1 MNGRDADGA
10 GESPGQVREDLAVLA
25 AALDEAV
32 PAKALDRNML
42 ICTWNI
48 RNFGAYTR
56 KWIAGPGDRPR
67 RDLQSIQSIAE
78 IVSRFDIVAIQEVK
92 SDTAALRALYE
103 FLGEHW
109 SLLLTDVT
117 EGKRG
122 NAERTAFI
130 FDTRRVQ
137 LSGLACEIVIPPEHL
152 ERAEAAALQR
162 QFARTPY
169 AVGFR
174 VSGHTITLVTLH
186 VVWGDSADERVREL
200 TAIADWLATWSR
212 DKHAWD
218 HNLITLGDFNIER
231 AEDRFHA
238 AFTST
243 GLQIPSDLRAVPRS
257 VFGGSK
263 RPSAAFDQI
272 AWFEG
277 VKGARPL
284 ELTYVR
290 GDSFNFATSALRS
303 RALKPAELS
312 WCLSDHLPLWVEF
325 GVPG

>member
-1 MNGRDADGA
+1 MSGA
-10 GESPGQVREDLAVLA
+10 GANDPGECPLQVHDDLAALA

-56 KWIAGPGDRPR
+56 KWIAGPSDRPR

-78 IVSRFDIVAIQEVK
+78 IVSRFDIIAIQEVK
-92 SDTAALRALYE
+92 SDTAALRAVYE

-117 EGKRG
+117 QGKLG
-122 NAERTAFI
+122 NAERMAFI

-152 ERAEAAALQR
+152 ERTEADALQR

-174 VSGHTITLVTLH
+174 ASGHTITLVVLH

-200 TAIADWLATWSR
+200 TAIAQWLARWSR

-218 HNLITLGDFNIER
+218 HNLITLGDFNI
-231 AEDRFHA
+231 DREEGEYHA

-243 GLQIPSDLRAVPRS
+243 GLHTPPDLRAVQRS
-257 VFGGSK
+257 LFDGSEQ
-263 RPSAAFDQI
+263 RPAAYDQI

-277 VKGARPL
+277 VKRARPL
-284 ELTYVR
+284 ELTYAR
-290 GDSFNFATSALRS
+290 GGSFNFASSAMHS
-303 RALKPAELS
+303 RAMKLTELS

-325 GVPG
+325 RVPS